1 MEDFGEILDL
11 DDVSLVS
18 SFDSMDL
25 IEEEADWPAR
35 CLDAIKVGDK
45 VDLPRSYEDPS
56 RIVVCGMGG
65 SAIGGDYLKFWLLTE
80 LKVPI
85 IVSRDY
91 VLPAFVGEED
101 LVICVSASGN
111 TEETLSA
118 FYEGMKR
125 GCRVLVITSNGFL
138 ETFCGELGVPLVLI
152 PKPKQPRFA
161 LPYLFFPMPVVL
173 EKVGLLSSDWRKEA
187 EEVAEIL
194 KKNRDHL
201 IVKAPLEENLAKKI
215 AMEAYGRI
223 PLVYG
228 FRHYSPVANRIKC
241 EFNENSKVLAVN
253 DVFPEINHNTI
264 VGFEAKDA
272 LTKIFTTILLRD
284 YDEPLEIKTRIETT
298 KRVAIEEK
306 TGSLIEVFGEGKSLL
321 TRMFSATFVGDFAS
335 IYLAILYEKDPA
347 TIITIDKLKKE
358 LKEKV
363 GTQEKIKEAVNK
375 LKR

>member
-1 MEDFGEILDL
+1 MEGFSEILDL

-25 IEEEADWPAR
+25 IDEEMDWPTR
-35 CLDAIKVGDK
+35 CLDAIKLGDK
-45 VDLPRSYEDPS
+45 VDLPRSFKGPS
-56 RIVVCGMGG
+56 RIIVCGMGG
-65 SAIGGDYLKFWLLTE
+65 SAIGGDYLKFWLLNK
-80 LKVPI
+80 LKVPV

-118 FYEGMKR
+118 FYEGVKR
-125 GCRVLVITSNGFL
+125 GCRILAITSNGFL
-138 ETFCGELGVPLVLI
+138 ESFCEELDVPLVLI

-173 EKVGLLSSDWRKEA
+173 EKVDLLSRDWRKEA
-187 EEVAEIL
+187 EEAAEIL
-194 KKNRDHL
+194 KKNRDYYM
-201 IVKAPLEENLAKKI
+201 VKTPIEKNLAKKI
-215 AMEAYGRI
+215 ALEVYERI

-228 FRHYSPVANRIKC
+228 FRHYAPVAKRIKC

-264 VGFEAKDA
+264 VGFEAKDS

-284 YDEPLEIKTRIETT
+284 HDEPLEIKTRIETT

-306 TGSLIEVFGEGKSLL
+306 AGSLIEVFGEGESLL
-321 TRMFSATFVGDFAS
+321 ARMFSATFVGDFAS
-335 IYLAILYEKDPA
+335 IYLGILYEKDPA

-363 GTQEKIKEAVNK
+363 GTQEKIKEAVKK